1 MDKRFKVR
9 IFIRTSFTGP
19 AIKDGQYAAIIEY
32 EGKTEVVTREVS
44 GSEDETTYNRL
55 VMLAMLKALQI
66 LTKRCSV
73 VIYTD
78 CSFIRDMVGQNR
90 PDAWKRQE
98 WKKPS
103 GKDVKNKEL
112 WQQYLEESGKHGIE
126 IRYSKLHGFQDY
138 SDRLDEL
145 IGGNQNV

>member
-9 IFIRTSFTGP
+9 VFIKTSLTGP
-19 AIKDGQYAAIIEY
+19 VIKDGQYAAIVEY
-32 EGKTEVVTREVS
+32 EGKEGPITREVS
-44 GSEDETTYNRL
+44 ESETETTFNRL
-55 VMLAMLKALQI
+55 VLMAMLKALQI

-78 CSFIRDMVGQNR
+78 CSFIRDMVCQNR
-90 PDAWKRQE
+90 PEAWKRQE

-103 GKDVKNKEL
+103 GEDVKNKEL
-112 WQQYLEESGKHGIE
+112 WQQYLEEAGKHDIE
-126 IRYSKLHGFQDY
+126 IRYSKHHGFLEY

-145 IGGNQNV
+145 IGG